1 MTSIFLIFL
10 SGFLDITLANNA
22 NNVGFISVKIYL
34 DGFEEEIKFE
44 AVNQIHVC
52 LLQKFELGMN
62 FSPPIKEKKMKCSL
76 ADTEYDYW
84 VQGLLENNQ
93 CFHILPG

>member
-10 SGFLDITLANNA
+10 SGFLDITLANIA
-22 NNVGFISVKIYL
+22 NNVGFISLKIYL
-34 DGFEEEIKFE
+34 DGFEEEIQFE

-62 FSPPIKEKKMKCSL
+62 FSPPIKEKKMK
-76 ADTEYDYW
+76 
-84 VQGLLENNQ
+84 
-93 CFHILPG
+93 